1 MMRYPVL
8 ALVTL
13 AVLRAWGVETLRAQ
27 AANSAVDSVTV
38 YENARQ
44 AQQQFEEFRVAGL
57 PWGWQRSRS
66 SKDEVVGR
74 LLLIGDSEETWQ
86 PLPEPEA
93 TGQARERLLAAL
105 DRAAQ
110 RVPGDS
116 WIAGQRV
123 WYAIEGGDPA
133 GALDRLAG
141 CLAERWWC
149 HALRGLA
156 LHASG
161 EFVIAEEAFN
171 AALAVMPSTRRER
184 WLDPIDLLDRDAR
197 RTYRRLDPAEREHF
211 VRRFWWL
218 ADPFYAVPG
227 NDRLTEHF
235 ARHVQDRI
243 FENAR
248 SPFEMRWGKDLR
260 EVLVR
265 YGWPVGW
272 ERIRRRSGG
281 LGAISRSGIIGHD
294 PPGERCFAP
303 AAAVLEGPTRVA
315 PGEWSIEDDGARTS
329 YAPRYAEKI
338 FELDHQLAVFRRA
351 GEAVVVAGWQVSDS
365 IPEGDPVDAA
375 LVIASGPTDS
385 SSTARSR
392 TTESHGVLELQV
404 PWTPSVVSVEA
415 LAPETGRAARARY
428 GLPISGAGTRR
439 PVVSDL
445 LLLDSP
451 GELPLSLEDAV
462 PRARGSTRVWSNER
476 LGIYWEL
483 YPGTGRPHEVSI
495 AVALKDERQGFW
507 RKLGSTLNLAG
518 DHTDSVALEWS
529 ESIPVGTFVY
539 PRALEVSLP
548 ELPAG
553 EYMLEL
559 TVRFADSSRVV
570 ANRAITVEGR
580 DLVRR

>member
-1 MMRYPVL
+1 MRYRVL
-8 ALVTL
+8 ALI
-13 AVLRAWGVETLRAQ
+13 AVAALHAPGDGVRAQ
-27 AANSAVDSVTV
+27 ASSSAVDSVTV
-38 YENARQ
+38 HENARQ
-44 AQQQFEEFRVAGL
+44 AQQRFEKFRVAGL
-57 PWGWQRSRS
+57 PWGWERSRS
-66 SKDEVVGR
+66 PKDEVVGR
-74 LLLIGDSEETWQ
+74 LLLIGDSDETWV
-86 PLPEPEA
+86 PPPEPDA
-93 TGQARERLLAAL
+93 IGQARERLLAAL

-110 RVPGDS
+110 RLPGDS

-123 WYAIEGGDPA
+123 WYAIEAGDPDA
-133 GALDRLAG
+133 ALERLG
-141 CLAERWWC
+141 DCRAERWWC
-149 HALRGLA
+149 HALRGFA
-156 LHASG
+156 LHAAND
-161 EFVIAEEAFN
+161 FVAAEDAFDV
-171 AALAVMPSTRRER
+171 ALAVMPSARRER
-184 WLDPIDLLDRDAR
+184 WLDPTDLLDRDAR
-197 RTYRRLDPAEREHF
+197 RTYRRLEPAEREAF
-211 VRRFWWL
+211 VGHFWWL

-248 SPFEMRWGKDLR
+248 SPFEMRWGNDLR

-294 PPGERCFAP
+294 APGERCFAP

-329 YAPRYAEKI
+329 YAPRYAKTV

-375 LVIASGPTDS
+375 LVITSGPAEPS
-385 SSTARSR
+385 HAARSR
-392 TTESHGVLELQV
+392 TTESRGVLELQV
-404 PWTPSVVSVEA
+404 PWTPSIVSVEA
-415 LAPETGRAARARY
+415 LAPEAGRAARARY
-428 GLPISGAGTRR
+428 GLPTSGAGTRR

-451 GELPLSLEDAV
+451 GELPVSLEEAV
-462 PRARGSTRVWSNER
+462 PRTRGSTHVWSNER
-476 LGIYWEL
+476 VGIYWEL
-483 YPGTGRPHEVSI
+483 YPGTGRPHEVAI
-495 AVALKDERQGFW
+495 AVALKDERRGFW

-518 DHTDSVALEWS
+518 DDTDSVALEWT

-548 ELPAG
+548 ELPPG
-553 EYMLEL
+553 QYKLEL

-580 DLVRR
+580 DLARR

>member
-1 MMRYPVL
+1 
-8 ALVTL
+8 
-13 AVLRAWGVETLRAQ
+13 
-27 AANSAVDSVTV
+27 VTV
-38 YENARQ
+38 HESARQ
-44 AQQQFEEFRVAGL
+44 AQQRFEKIRVARL
-57 PWGWQRSRS
+57 PWGWERSRS
-66 SKDEVVGR
+66 PKDEVVGR
-74 LLLIGDSEETWQ
+74 LLLIDDGDETWV
-86 PLPEPEA
+86 PPPEA
-93 TGQARERLLAAL
+93 EAIGQARERLLAAL

-110 RVPGDS
+110 RLPGDS

-123 WYAIEGGDPA
+123 WYAIEAGDPN

-141 CLAERWWC
+141 CRAERWWC
-149 HALRGLA
+149 HALEGFA
-156 LHASG
+156 LHADDD
-161 EFVIAEEAFN
+161 FVAAEKAFDT
-171 AALAVMPSTRRER
+171 ALAVMPGARRER

-197 RTYRRLDPAEREHF
+197 RTYRRLDPAEREAF
-211 VRRFWWL
+211 VRSFWWL

-248 SPFEMRWGKDLR
+248 SPFEMRWGNDLR

-272 ERIRRRSGG
+272 ERIRRESSG
-281 LGAISRSGIIGHD
+281 LGSISRSGIIGHD

-303 AAAVLEGPTRVA
+303 AAAVLEAPTRVA
-315 PGEWSIEDDGARTS
+315 PGEWSIEDDGAPTS
-329 YAPRYAEKI
+329 YAPRYAEKV
-338 FELDHQLAVFRRA
+338 FELDHQLALFRRD
-351 GEAVVVAGWQVSDS
+351 GEAVVVASWQATDS
-365 IPEGDPVDAA
+365 IPEGDPVEAA
-375 LVIASGPTDS
+375 LVIASGPTEPPH
-385 SSTARSR
+385 TAHNRTRESR
-392 TTESHGVLELQV
+392 GVLELQV
-404 PWTPSVVSVEA
+404 PWTPSIVSVEA

-451 GELPLSLEDAV
+451 GDLPGSLEQAV
-462 PRARGSTRVWSNER
+462 PRARSSTDVWSNER

-495 AVALKDERQGFW
+495 AVALKDERRGFW

-518 DHTDSVALEWS
+518 DHSDSVALEWT

-548 ELPAG
+548 ELPPG
-553 EYMLEL
+553 EYTLEL
-559 TVRFADSSRVV
+559 TVRFADSSRAV
-570 ANRAITVEGR
+570 ANRTIIVEGR
-580 DLVRR
+580 DLARR